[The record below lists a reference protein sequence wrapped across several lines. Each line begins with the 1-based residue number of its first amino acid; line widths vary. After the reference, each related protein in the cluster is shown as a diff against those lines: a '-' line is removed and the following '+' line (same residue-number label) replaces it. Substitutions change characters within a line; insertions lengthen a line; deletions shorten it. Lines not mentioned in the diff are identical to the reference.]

1 DVAHA
6 GHVLDD
12 VLRAALL
19 AAILHR
25 AGERDLA
32 VAHLHGDVG
41 RVDHGIV
48 RQAIAHVLG
57 DALVGAAIALRAAA
71 DVRAVRLV
79 AAASAAPHV
88 LAGVASGFRA
98 VQAAF
103 ARGRAVAAGPARS
116 FAAERTAAPS
126 RSVMP
131 RITAHRPP
139 VAAPGLALPA
149 GGAFVGP

>member
-1 DVAHA
+1 LGDVVSPPGDLSSTGRPSNRGGAGGTGPRQLRRHLRALVLLLLLAGASFRLLPRLILARPEDLAEKSLRHPQLVRDVAHA

-57 DALVGAAIALRAAA
+57 DALVGTAIALRAAA

-79 AAASAAPHV
+79 
-88 LAGVASGFRA
+88 
-98 VQAAF
+98 
-103 ARGRAVAAGPARS
+103 
-116 FAAERTAAPS
+116 
-126 RSVMP
+126 
-131 RITAHRPP
+131 
-139 VAAPGLALPA
+139 
-149 GGAFVGP
+149 